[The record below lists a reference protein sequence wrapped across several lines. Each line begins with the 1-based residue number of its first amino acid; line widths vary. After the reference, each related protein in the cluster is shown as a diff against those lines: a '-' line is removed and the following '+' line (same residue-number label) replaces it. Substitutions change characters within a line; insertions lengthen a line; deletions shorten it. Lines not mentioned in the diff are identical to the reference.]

1 MCGICGIARKDGAP
15 VEAPALARMAAAL
28 AHRGPD
34 DEGIET
40 LGPVGLGHRR
50 LSIIDLSPDGH
61 QPMANEDGSVRIVF
75 NGEIYNFRELRAG
88 LEARGHRFRSRSDT
102 EVIVH
107 LYEELGTDCLTRLRG
122 MFALA
127 IWDEPR
133 RRLFLARDRVGKK
146 PLYYAD
152 NPARFLFGSEIKAIL
167 AAGGVERRPDLQ
179 ALHHYLTYQYVPAP
193 WTAFAGIRCLPPAHF
208 LLLEEGRTRLER
220 YWRLPYLPKL
230 QAPEAALEE
239 ELRARL
245 REAVRLRLVSDVP
258 LGAFLSGGVDS
269 SAVVALMARESAE
282 PVRTFSIG
290 FREEEFDELA
300 FARLVA
306 ERCGTRHTEW
316 VVEPRALEILPRLV
330 WHFDQP
336 FADPSAI
343 PTWHVARLAREHV
356 TVVLNGDGGDENFA
370 GYGRYAANEETLR
383 LERSLPLRA
392 WRRARALAGGLRRA
406 WRAGALP
413 RRLAGLRPP
422 SVEMENALRICH
434 FTNEEKAALCT
445 PEFVRGAGG
454 TDSFALLFAAYGG
467 AGDAEFLDRALAADV
482 GMYLPDDLLVK
493 VDVASMA
500 SSLEA
505 RSPFLDHELMEFAA
519 RLPAGSKLLRGETK
533 RILKRALR
541 GLVPDT
547 VLERPKMGFGVPL
560 GRWFRGELK
569 EFVRDALL
577 GDEARARGYF
587 REEAVRTLLE
597 EHLEGR
603 ADRSNHLWN
612 LAMLELWH
620 RTFIDPAH
628 PGPPA

>member
-1 MCGICGIARKDGAP
+1 MCGICGVVHKDGAP
-15 VEAPALARMAAAL
+15 VDAPALERMAAAL

-34 DEGIET
+34 DSGIEA
-40 LGPVGLGHRR
+40 LGAVGLGHRR

-61 QPMANEDGSVRIVF
+61 QPMGNEDGSVRIVF

-88 LEARGHRFRSRSDT
+88 LEQRGHRFRSRSDT
-102 EVIVH
+102 EVILH
-107 LYEELGTDCLTRLRG
+107 LYEELGTDCLSRLRG
-122 MFALA
+122 MFAFA

-152 NPARFLFGSEIKAIL
+152 TASRFLFGSEIKAIL
-167 AAGGVERRPDLQ
+167 VAGGVERQPDRQ
-179 ALHHYLTYQYVPAP
+179 ALYHYLTYQYVPSP
-193 WTAFAGIRCLPPAHF
+193 WTAFEGIRCLPPAHY
-208 LLLEEGRTRLER
+208 LLLENGEARIER
-220 YWRLPYLPKL
+220 YWRLAYQPKL
-230 QAPEAALEE
+230 KAPEAALEE

-306 ERCGTRHTEW
+306 ERCGTQHTEW
-316 VVEPRALEILPRLV
+316 IVEPHALEILPRLV

-343 PTWHVARLAREHV
+343 PTWYVAKLAREHV
-356 TVVLNGDGGDENFA
+356 TVVLNGDGGDEDFA
-370 GYGRYAANEETLR
+370 GYGRYAANDLTVR
-383 LERSLPLRA
+383 RERTLPLRA
-392 WRRARALAGGLRRA
+392 WRRARALAAGLRRA
-406 WRAGALP
+406 LRRGALP
-413 RRLAGLRPP
+413 RRLAELRPV

-434 FTNEEKAALCT
+434 FTEEEKSALCT
-445 PEFVRGAGG
+445 PEFVRSAGG
-454 TDSFALLFAAYGG
+454 VDSFALLFAAYGA

-505 RSPFLDHELMEFAA
+505 RSPFLDHEFMEFAA
-519 RLPAGSKLLRGETK
+519 RLPVACKLREGETK

-541 GLVPDT
+541 GLVPDA
-547 VLERPKMGFGVPL
+547 VLERRKMGFGVPL
-560 GRWFRGELK
+560 ARWFRGELRD
-569 EFVRDALL
+569 FVRDALL
-577 GDEARARGYF
+577 GSEARGRGYF
-587 REEAVRTLLE
+587 REDAVRTLLE

-620 RTFIDPAH
+620 RIFIDPDRLD
-628 PGPPA
+628 PPS